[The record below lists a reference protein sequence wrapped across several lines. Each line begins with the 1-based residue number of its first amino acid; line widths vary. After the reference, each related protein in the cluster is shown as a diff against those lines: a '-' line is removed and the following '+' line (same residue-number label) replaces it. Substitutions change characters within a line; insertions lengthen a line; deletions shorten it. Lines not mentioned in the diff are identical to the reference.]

1 MTYIKITTTENS
13 ILLDALDHYQQKTI
27 QCPADAAKN
36 DAIMR
41 LRRQIQLLADFNETR
56 QRLQQIDEE
65 RKRTEGRMTELQQA
79 IRDCWE

>member
-1 MTYIKITTTENS
+1 MIIKLTAMETDIMMK
-13 ILLDALDHYQQKTI
+13 ALDGYQQKTI
-27 QCPADAAKN
+27 QHPADAANN

-41 LRRQIQLLADFNETR
+41 LRKQIQIAGEFNEVQ

-65 RKRTEGRMTELQQA
+65 RKKAQDRMAELQKA